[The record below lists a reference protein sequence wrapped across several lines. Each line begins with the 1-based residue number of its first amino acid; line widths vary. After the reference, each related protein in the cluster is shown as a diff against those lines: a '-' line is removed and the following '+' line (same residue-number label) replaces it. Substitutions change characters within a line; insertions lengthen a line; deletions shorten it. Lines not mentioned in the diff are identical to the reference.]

1 MYCNQPAKGA
11 FFMANKTQML
21 KGILEGC
28 VLRILSEEKLYSQEI
43 CERFENLGV
52 GGISRGTILPLLLRM
67 ENEGWIAYEKC
78 PIANGPSRKYYSATE
93 KGIEELR
100 SFEKEWKELYLMV
113 NGILKGGEEDEK

>member
-1 MYCNQPAKGA
+1 
-11 FFMANKTQML
+11 MANKTQML

-28 VLRILSEEKLYSQEI
+28 VLKILSEEKLYSQEI

-52 GGISRGTILPLLLRM
+52 GGISRGTVLPLLLRM

-93 KGIEELR
+93 KGKEELK
-100 SFEKEWKELYLMV
+100 SFEKQIFDFCGNFCSSCYALPLF
-113 NGILKGGEEDEK
+113 LFRKGRGGNKPR